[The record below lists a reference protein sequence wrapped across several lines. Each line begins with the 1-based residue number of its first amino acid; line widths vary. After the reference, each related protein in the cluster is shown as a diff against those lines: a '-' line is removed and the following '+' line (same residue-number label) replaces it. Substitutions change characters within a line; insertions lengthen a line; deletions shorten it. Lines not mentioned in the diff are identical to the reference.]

1 MNDFIFK
8 FRNFTF
14 KFGYC
19 HPDLDISIC
28 EEETAQGYLQ
38 FDPFHQRESAET
50 KTKDQLEKSTFT
62 SY

>member
-1 MNDFIFK
+1 MNDLIFK
-8 FRNFTF
+8 FRNIII
-14 KFGYC
+14 KFDYYY
-19 HPDLDISIC
+19 PDLDISIC